1 MRKATPNNALR
12 LNRVGSLRMG
22 DLSGYRG
29 DALRFLQ
36 AARVSVGDVLEV
48 QTNWGIVTGT
58 LVPRYLY
65 GDGEHVVLKLKSGYN
80 VGLSLSGLIR
90 ARVKAKGAKPSFT
103 ASPPPVAEKGLPRV
117 LILGTGGTIASRIDY
132 RTGAVHPAVSSAELH
147 SLVPELST
155 VARVEPEFMFD
166 VFSENMTPKHWTR
179 LAQRIRRA
187 VRDGVD
193 GVVVTHGT
201 DTLGYT
207 AAALCFA
214 LIGVPVPV
222 VLVGAQRSPDRPSS
236 DGPLN
241 LVAAVSLA
249 GRAEFAGVYVAM
261 HLGESDDEVA
271 FHRAT
276 RVRKNHTSR
285 RDAFVSVGVPL
296 AAVWGRSGLEYSAEG
311 LPRRGGGVFKPKTRF
326 DERVALLKFYPSMKA
341 TLVAAARRGGIK
353 GLVIE
358 GSGLGHVSKEI
369 AAELH
374 KFIEGEGMVCMTS
387 QCIKGRVDMNVYDTG
402 RDLLHAG
409 VLPLED
415 MLAETALVKA
425 MWALG
430 NSRTVT
436 RAKELMAT
444 NLAGE
449 MTTRT
454 FPGQ

>member
-1 MRKATPNNALR
+1 
-12 LNRVGSLRMG
+12 MG

-29 DALRFLQ
+29 DALRFLVD
-36 AARVSVGDVLEV
+36 AGASVGDVLEV
-48 QTNWGIVTGT
+48 RTSWGTVTGT

-80 VGLSLSGLIR
+80 VGLSLSGLKS
-90 ARVKAKGAKPSFT
+90 ARVKSKGEKPSFS
-103 ASPPPVAEKGLPRV
+103 APAPPKAARGLPRV

-155 VARVEPEFMFD
+155 VARVEPEIMFD
-166 VFSENMTPKHWTR
+166 VFSENMTPKHWAKVAR
-179 LAQRIRRA
+179 RIQGA
-187 VRDGVD
+187 VEDGVD

-207 AAALCFA
+207 AAALSFA

-222 VLVGAQRSPDRPSS
+222 ILVGAQRSPDRPSS

-241 LVAAVSLA
+241 LVAAVSVA

-261 HLGESDDEVA
+261 HLGESDDKVA
-271 FHRAT
+271 FHGGT

-296 AAVWGRSGLEYSAEG
+296 AAVWGRSGMEYVAEG
-311 LPRRGGGVFKPKTRF
+311 LPRRGGMFKPKTRF
-326 DERVALLKFYPSMKA
+326 DERAVLLKFYPAMDPS
-341 TLVAAARRGGIK
+341 LVVAARKGGARAI
-353 GLVIE
+353 VVE
-358 GSGLGHVSKEI
+358 GTGLGHVSKDV
-369 AAELH
+369 ATELH
-374 KFIEGEGMVCMTS
+374 RFIRGEGMVCMTS
-387 QCIKGRVDMNVYDTG
+387 QCINGRVDMNVYDTG
-402 RDLLHAG
+402 RDLLQAG

-415 MLAETALVKA
+415 MLSETALVKA
-425 MWALG
+425 MWSLG
-430 NSRTVT
+430 NSSTVA
-436 RAKELMAT
+436 RAKELMIA

-454 FPGQ
+454 FPG

>member
-1 MRKATPNNALR
+1 
-12 LNRVGSLRMG
+12 MG
-22 DLSGYRG
+22 DLSGYKG
-29 DALRFLQ
+29 DALRFLRK
-36 AARVSVGDVLEV
+36 AGASVGDVLEV
-48 QTNWGIVTGT
+48 QTQWGVVTGT

-65 GDGEHVVLKLKSGYN
+65 ADGEHVVLKLKSGYN
-80 VGLSLSGLIR
+80 VGLSLSGLKG
-90 ARVKAKGAKPSFT
+90 ARVKAKGEKPFF
-103 ASPPPVAEKGLPRV
+103 AAPPPPRAEKRLPRV

-147 SLVPELST
+147 SLVPELSA

-187 VRDGVD
+187 VDDGVD

-222 VLVGAQRSPDRPSS
+222 VLVGAQRSSDRPSS

-241 LVAAVSLA
+241 LVAAVDVA
-249 GRAEFAGVYVAM
+249 GRAEFSGVYVAM
-261 HLGESDDEVA
+261 HLGESDDRVA
-271 FHRAT
+271 FHMGT

-296 AAVWGRSGLEYSAEG
+296 AAVWGRSGIEYAAEG
-311 LPRRGGGVFKPKTRF
+311 LPRRGGTTFKPKTSF
-326 DERVALLKFYPSMKA
+326 DDRVALLKFYPSMKA
-341 TLVAAARRGGIK
+341 SLVAAARRGGLK
-353 GLVIE
+353 GLIIE
-358 GSGLGHVSKEI
+358 GTGLGHVSKEV
-369 AAELH
+369 AAELRT
-374 KFIEGEGMVCMTS
+374 FIRGGGLVCMTS
-387 QCIKGRVDMNVYDTG
+387 QCINGRVDMNVYDTG

-425 MWALG
+425 MWALR
-430 NSRTVT
+430 NSKTV
-436 RAKELMAT
+436 AKANELMAA

-449 MTTRT
+449 TTTRT
-454 FPGQ
+454 FPG

>member
-1 MRKATPNNALR
+1 
-12 LNRVGSLRMG
+12 MG

-29 DALRFLQ
+29 DALRFLKG
-36 AARVSVGDVLEV
+36 AGASVGDVLEV
-48 QTNWGIVTGT
+48 RTQWGTVTGT

-65 GDGEHVVLKLKSGYN
+65 GDGEHIVIKLKSGYN
-80 VGLSLSGLIR
+80 VGLSLSGLKG
-90 ARVKAKGAKPSFT
+90 ARVKEKGEMPSFS
-103 ASPPPVAEKGLPRV
+103 APAPPRAAKGLPRV
-117 LILGTGGTIASRIDY
+117 LVLGTGGTIASRIDY

-155 VARVEPEFMFD
+155 VARVEPEIMFD
-166 VFSENMTPKHWTR
+166 VFSENMTPRHW
-179 LAQRIRRA
+179 AKVARRVRKA
-187 VRDGVD
+187 VEDGVD

-207 AAALCFA
+207 AAALSFA

-241 LVAAVSLA
+241 LVAAVSVA
-249 GRAEFAGVYVAM
+249 GRAEFSGVYVAM
-261 HLGESDDEVA
+261 HLGESDDKVA
-271 FHRAT
+271 FHSGT

-296 AAVWGRSGLEYSAEG
+296 AAVWGRSGIEYAAEG
-311 LPRRGGGVFKPKTRF
+311 LPRRGGVFKPKGRF
-326 DERVALLKFYPSMKA
+326 DERVALLKFYPDMDAS
-341 TLVAAARRGGIK
+341 LISAARKGGARAII
-353 GLVIE
+353 VE
-358 GSGLGHVSKEI
+358 GTGLGHVSK
-369 AAELH
+369 AVASELSR
-374 KFIEGEGMVCMTS
+374 FIRRGGMVCMTS
-387 QCIKGRVDMNVYDTG
+387 QCINGRVDLSVYDTG
-402 RDLLHAG
+402 RDLLQAG

-430 NSRTVT
+430 NSATISK
-436 RAKELMAT
+436 AKELMAA

-449 MTTRT
+449 MTARA
-454 FPGQ
+454 FPG